1 VALGLA
7 ASCGACNCSRSAS
20 SEQTGGPRW
29 RRVTDPRVAGPRAG
43 LLGVLETLDEL
54 AVLVAEENRRTERV
68 PTVVSGCA
76 TCGSS

>member
-1 VALGLA
+1 
-7 ASCGACNCSRSAS
+7 
-20 SEQTGGPRW
+20 
-29 RRVTDPRVAGPRAG
+29 VTDPRVAGPRAG

-68 PTVVSGCA
+68 PTVDSGCV